1 MTAREGGLTK
11 RWRAQLA
18 TDIRTAPSEWRRYW
32 PLVLT
37 SCIGFSFMSFMTPA
51 AGVFMDPLANEFGW
65 DRTQLSTG
73 IALSALIS
81 IVLSPFVGAA
91 IDNWGVRRIAL
102 PGLVLTSLSIAA
114 FALASGSFLQWIVL
128 WLIWGIF
135 VLLVQSTL
143 WSTAVAST
151 FQASRGL
158 ALGLTMSGTAV
169 AQVIAPPLSNW
180 LIAQFGWRFAFV
192 ALGLGWGGVA
202 LILSILFLHTTGSKQ
217 RTNAINKSSISA
229 ASTLLPGLTLAQAR
243 RSRALWTVAIATFL
257 ILTATIAVVV
267 HQFPILIAAGVSR
280 SNAAWMVSLSGVAGI
295 AGKLITG
302 SLVDRFHVRWIGG
315 LTLASTAIA
324 WPLLMETVASPALVI
339 IGIMISGYAGG
350 TKMQLCS
357 YLTARYAGIRHYGTI
372 FGIMT
377 SMIALASAI
386 GPLAAGAAY
395 DAYGSYSPLLLTG
408 VGISLVSGFMI
419 FSLPGYP
426 VWDETPHKTDTVQE

>member
-1 MTAREGGLTK
+1 M
-11 RWRAQLA
+11 A

-202 LILSILFLHTTGSKQ
+202 LILAILFLHNTGSKQ
-217 RTNAINKSSISA
+217 RTNAIDKSSISA

-267 HQFPILIAAGVSR
+267 HQFPILIAAGV
-280 SNAAWMVSLSGVAGI
+280 
-295 AGKLITG
+295 
-302 SLVDRFHVRWIGG
+302 
-315 LTLASTAIA
+315 
-324 WPLLMETVASPALVI
+324 
-339 IGIMISGYAGG
+339 
-350 TKMQLCS
+350 
-357 YLTARYAGIRHYGTI
+357 
-372 FGIMT
+372 
-377 SMIALASAI
+377 
-386 GPLAAGAAY
+386 
-395 DAYGSYSPLLLTG
+395 
-408 VGISLVSGFMI
+408 
-419 FSLPGYP
+419 
-426 VWDETPHKTDTVQE
+426 